1 MAIISLIP
9 EPLRR
14 INKTRGPMSA
24 AQAARLQASS
34 MTEAVAWMAG
44 LGWTRAQAWTWL
56 AWAGGRD
63 GLGETMKA
71 SRAVGLNPAAWIP
84 MVFAMPND
92 MIEAGEGLGLNGDET
107 KHAARLVG
115 LRSSSLVVRDTCLE
129 CLEQDTPAW
138 SGEALSLA
146 DAAWRMDRSTP
157 LDHRHR
163 LHALL
168 FSLDPDWERRW
179 LPGAERLLTM
189 AGWQFFSKP
198 LVCLPPGGTTS

>member
-1 MAIISLIP
+1 MAIVSLIP

-14 INKTRGPMSA
+14 INKVRGPMSA

-34 MTEAVAWMAG
+34 MAEAASWMAG

-56 AWAGGRD
+56 AWAGGLD
-63 GLGETMKA
+63 GLAESAKA
-71 SRAVGLNPAAWIP
+71 SRTAGLNPAAWFP

-92 MIEAGEGLGLNGDET
+92 KIQAGEGLGLTEDET
-107 KHAARLVG
+107 KHAARLAG
-115 LRSSSLVVRDTCLE
+115 LRSSSLVIRDTCLE
-129 CLEQDTPAW
+129 CLEQEMPAW
-138 SGEALSLA
+138 SGEALALA

-168 FSLDPDWERRW
+168 FSLDPEWERRW

-189 AGWQFFSKP
+189 AGWQFFSSRP
-198 LVCLPPGGTTS
+198 LSAPWQ